1 MSDTN
6 QDETKAISVH
16 QLIDITI
23 NVFCAINKVSPSTLY
38 NKTRERNAVETRRM
52 VWGYLRENT
61 GLSLV
66 ELGDLF
72 SRDHPS
78 TLHSIKK
85 HQTALSLTPSGGYYD
100 SWYTARFRDGALQI
114 RHMVSDREKNRV
126 YKEYMLTYYV
136 EKNDKYIAPVV
147 RATSLVE
154 AIQEYELYNPITD
167 EELVL
172 AKAL

>member
-6 QDETKAISVH
+6 SEEVKAISIH
-16 QLIDITI
+16 ALIDITI
-23 NVFCAINKVSPSTLY
+23 NVFCVINKVAPSTLY

-61 GLSLV
+61 GLSLT

-85 HQTALSLTPSGGYYD
+85 HHTALSLTPSGGYYD

-114 RHMVSDREKNRV
+114 KHMVSDREKNRV
-126 YKEYMLTYYV
+126 YREYMLTYYV
-136 EKNDKYIAPVV
+136 EKSDKYIAPVV

-167 EELVL
+167 EQLVL
-172 AKAL
+172 AKVL